1 MPDAPDTDNDM
12 KKNAKVAIACV
23 TFVSV
28 MVGVSFAAVPLYDLF
43 CRVTGFGGT
52 TQVAENAPDQ
62 VIDREITIRFDA
74 NVSGGLN
81 WTFKP
86 EVREVTLKVGET
98 ARINYIAQNNADVTT
113 VGTSTFNVT
122 PPQSGAYFNK
132 LACFCFNEQ
141 PLAPGE
147 SISMPVEFFVSPG
160 VVEDSD
166 MDSVTAIT
174 LSYTFFPVNDPETI
188 AHYRDIDRDGTDG
201 KTETQGQ
208 SAL

>member
-1 MPDAPDTDNDM
+1 MTDAPKTNDDIR
-12 KKNAKVAIACV
+12 KNAKVAVACV

-52 TQVAENAPDQ
+52 TQVAESAPQ
-62 VIDREITIRFDA
+62 EVIDREITIRFDA
-74 NVSGGLN
+74 NVSGGLS

-98 ARINYIAQNNADVTT
+98 ARINYIAENTSDVTT

-132 LACFCFNEQ
+132 LACFCFTEQ

-147 SISMPVEFFVSPG
+147 SIAMPVEFFVSPD
-160 VVEDSD
+160 VVDDPD
-166 MDSVTAIT
+166 MASVTAIT
-174 LSYTFFPVNDPETI
+174 LSYTFFPVRDPEAV
-188 AHYRDIDRDGTDG
+188 AHYRDVDSGNADG